1 MQFTSMTLADSIKQ
15 EAAVLGFDAV
25 GISPILPPDS
35 APLPLLDRL
44 REWLRQSYCGAMA
57 WMGRDPERRA
67 DPRRVLPGCRS
78 IVSVGMNYYTD
89 QRADEGPAHGRIARY
104 AWGQDYHHVM
114 GPRLEQLAARI
125 RHLAPEAETRWYV
138 DTGPIM
144 EKAWAQQ
151 AGVGWIGKHSN
162 LVSTRFGSWLLLG
175 EILTTLALDPDE
187 PAVDLCG
194 LCTLCIR
201 ACPTGA
207 IIEPYVVDARR
218 CISYLTIELPRTG
231 QSIVDELSGKLG
243 NRMFGCDDCLDACP
257 YNIQETPTAEPA
269 FQPSSYT
276 LAPDLEECSGLTES
290 EFATRFHHSPIR
302 RAKHAGFLQTVR
314 IALRNASA
322 TDRRPIG

>member
-1 MQFTSMTLADSIKQ
+1 MTLADSIKQ
-15 EAAVLGFDAV
+15 EAAALGFDAV
-25 GISPILPPDS
+25 GISHVLPSDS

-44 REWLRQSYCGAMA
+44 REWLRQGYCGVMA

-67 DPRRVLPGCRS
+67 DPQRVLPGCRS

-89 QRADEGPAHGRIARY
+89 RRADEGPAHGRIARY
-104 AWGQDYHHVM
+104 AWGQDYHNVM

-125 RHLAPEAETRWYV
+125 RLLAPEAETRWYV

-151 AGVGWIGKHSN
+151 AGIGWIGKHSN

-175 EILTTLALDPDE
+175 EILTTLELDPDE

-194 LCTLCIR
+194 SCTLCIR

-207 IIEPYVVDARR
+207 IVESYVVDARR

-231 QSIVDELSGKLG
+231 ELIADELSGKLG
-243 NRMFGCDDCLDACP
+243 NRIFGCDDCLDVCP

-276 LAPDLEECSGLTES
+276 LAPDLEEYSDLTES

-322 TDRRPIG
+322 TDRRSIGWK